1 MKSYSTSKPRLLIL
15 SHVLPFPGSAG
26 QQQRVFYTLQSARP
40 RFHVTFATCVAPGE
54 AREVKEKLLALCDDV
69 LVLPAHDPRH
79 TVRRAWHKAVG
90 TLYSVA
96 KGLKYSNYLI
106 SLFEFSPARVASIL
120 SDKAFDCALF
130 EYWHAARSTSVFR
143 ERGIPCLLDMHNIL
157 WQARERDLNTTGLL
171 PGLWNRR
178 AVRKYK
184 EQEEQAWENFDGLIT
199 INSEEHKYV
208 EKSVA
213 TSPRLFYAPMGTD
226 LGLWPYSWQPV
237 SPPRIAYYGALST
250 QHNQRDALRCYEKIM
265 PRVWSEFPEAELW
278 LIGSDPPESLRRLTS
293 DPRVKVTGFVED
305 VQSLLAS
312 MALVL
317 CPWVGTYG
325 FRSRLIEVMA
335 LGVPLVTCPDAVY
348 GMDLEHGKGLFLGA
362 DDKQLAGHV
371 LSLIRSPKLSQEQSR
386 LARQSVEERYSV
398 GSTYERLM
406 CEVAEWLRSRE
417 RKIA

>member
-1 MKSYSTSKPRLLIL
+1 MAKRKLLVL
-15 SHVLPFPGSAG
+15 SHVLPFPGISG
-26 QQQRVFYTLQSARP
+26 QQQRVSYTLQAARKQ
-40 RFHVTFATCVAPGE
+40 FHVTFATAVAPGDYQD
-54 AREVKEKLLALCDDV
+54 VKDHLLALCDDV
-69 LVLPAHDPRH
+69 LLLPSQYPQHQIG
-79 TVRRAWHKAVG
+79 RAWHKAVG
-90 TLYSVA
+90 SSYSA
-96 KGLKYSNYLI
+96 TKGLKYSNYVIGHL
-106 SLFEFSPARVASIL
+106 EFAPARVASVL
-120 SDKAFDCALF
+120 NGSAFDCALF

-143 ERGIPCLLDMHNIL
+143 ERGIPCVLDMHNIL
-157 WQARERDLNTTGLL
+157 WQARERDLNTTGFL

-178 AVRKYK
+178 TLRKYK

-199 INSEEHKYV
+199 INSAEHKYV

-226 LGLWPYSWQPV
+226 LGLWPHSWRPV
-237 SPPRIAYYGALST
+237 SPPRIAYYGGLST

-265 PRVWSEFPEAELW
+265 PSVWSHFPDAELW
-278 LIGSDPPESLRRLTS
+278 LIGSKPPEFLRRLTS

-335 LGVPLVTCPDAVY
+335 LGVPLVTSPDAVY
-348 GMDLEHGKGLFLGA
+348 GMDLEHGKGLLLGA
-362 DDKQLAGHV
+362 DDEELAGHV
-371 LSLIRSPKLSQEQSR
+371 LSLIRNPKLSQEQSQ
-386 LARQSVEERYSV
+386 LGRQSVEERYSV
-398 GSTYERLM
+398 ESTYERLM
-406 CEVAEWLRSRE
+406 SEVAEWLRLRE